1 VARAGS
7 EDPIFPEALLRET
20 AERIPGAELRVYE
33 GVGHGLVKERKSRL
47 ETDVLGFLANN

>member
-7 EDPIFPEALLRET
+7 EDPFFPEALLRET